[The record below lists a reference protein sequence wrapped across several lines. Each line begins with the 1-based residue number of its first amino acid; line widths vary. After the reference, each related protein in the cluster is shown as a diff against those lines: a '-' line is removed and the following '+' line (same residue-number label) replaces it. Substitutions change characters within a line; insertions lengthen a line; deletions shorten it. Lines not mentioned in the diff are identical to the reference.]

1 MPRRELHHPH
11 QVIEW
16 LEEWGRALKESGRMT
31 LIGSAALLWHVAHSG
46 RDDPL
51 PDNSM
56 DADPVTEDESVAEL
70 AYDALIGSEFE
81 AQHGWHVNLMP
92 RSALA
97 ALPSGWENRALVATY
112 GNLIV
117 TVPEVSDLLA
127 PKLARGEP
135 RDLRHAEFMRSL
147 DLG

>member
-11 QVIEW
+11 QVIAW
-16 LEEWGRALKESGRMT
+16 LEEWGGLLKDPGSMT
-31 LIGSAALLWHVAHSG
+31 LIGSAALLWHVARVG

-51 PDNSM
+51 PENSM

-70 AYDALIGSEFE
+70 AYEAVIGSEFE
-81 AQHGWHVNLMP
+81 ARHGWHVNLMP
-92 RSALA
+92 RSVLA
-97 ALPSGWENRALVATY
+97 ALPAGWEQRAGSGAY
-112 GNLIV
+112 GRLTVIV
-117 TVPEVSDLLA
+117 PAVPDLLV

-147 DLG
+147 GLA

>member
-1 MPRRELHHPH
+1 MPRRELRHPH
-11 QVIEW
+11 QVTAW
-16 LEEWGRALKESGRMT
+16 LEEWGRALKAPASMT
-31 LIGSAALLWHVAHSG
+31 LIGSAGLLWHVARAG

-56 DADPVTEDESVAEL
+56 DADPVTEDDAVAAL
-70 AYDALIGSEFE
+70 AYEALIGSEFE

-97 ALPSGWENRALVATY
+97 ALPEGWKQRASVATY
-112 GNLIV
+112 GRLTV
-117 TVPEVSDLLA
+117 TVPAVEDLLA

-147 DLG
+147 GLA